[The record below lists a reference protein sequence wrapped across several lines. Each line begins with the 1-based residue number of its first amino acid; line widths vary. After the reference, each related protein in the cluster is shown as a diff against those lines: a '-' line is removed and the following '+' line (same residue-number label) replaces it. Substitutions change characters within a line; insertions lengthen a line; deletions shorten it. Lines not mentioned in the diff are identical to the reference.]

1 MSIAG
6 ILVKRNIIITLIVL
20 VVAIVLFSLIFMQ
33 SKSLKVVKGEYVEKK
48 TVISSINTGGTL
60 AYEDFVTLNSEILA
74 KVKTFNYKVGD
85 VVKQGDVIIGFDSS
99 EIDILVK
106 QAENSL
112 TTANQNLESIK
123 TDQLRIANEDIA
135 QSVIEYQKAND
146 NYNAEVKQYEN
157 QKQITDAQEIYKQ
170 AADTYQKKKLDYER
184 TKQLYEQGA
193 ATSSELENKSYELNL
208 ALSQYNIAT
217 TNKDVLIPD
226 RAMKN
231 AKYAMQQAESKL
243 RQAENKKSTLQAGG
257 SSYQN
262 ALIKVKDAQTLVD
275 SANQKKSK
283 SIILA
288 PFNGIII
295 EDFIQVGELA
305 SVGAKIVTLTKQ
317 ENLFLRAS
325 LDEKYTSQVSVGQR
339 AMVYAQ
345 GNNDYIEG
353 VVKKILPSA
362 DSKKG
367 VIILEIGLLN
377 HPDFLKNDMTVSAD
391 IMVKTFENSIS
402 ISKKYLSGTNGRTVW
417 KVAGKKVEIVEIEI
431 LQDIG
436 DKVIINSGLNE
447 GDWVIEPNS
456 LKAGTKTTVVSD

>member
-1 MSIAG
+1 MSIVG
-6 ILVKRNIIITLIVL
+6 IFVKRNIIITLIVL
-20 VVAIVLFSLIFMQ
+20 SVAIVIFSLIFVQ
-33 SKSLKVVKGEYVEKK
+33 SKPLKVVKGEYVEKK
-48 TVISSINTGGTL
+48 TVISTINTGGTL
-60 AYEDFVTLNSEILA
+60 VYEDIVTLNSEMLA
-74 KVKTFNYKVGD
+74 KVKAFNYKVGD
-85 VVKQGDVIIGFDSS
+85 IVKQGDVIVVLDNS

-112 TTANQNLESIK
+112 ATANQNLESIK
-123 TDQLRIANEDIA
+123 TDQLKTANEDIS
-135 QSVIEYQKAND
+135 QSLIEYQKAKD
-146 NYNAEVKQYEN
+146 NYDAEVKQYEN

-193 ATSSELENKSYELNL
+193 TTSSELENKSYELNL

-226 RAMKN
+226 RTMKN

-243 RQAENKKSTLQAGG
+243 RQAENRKNSLQAGG

-262 ALIKVKDAQTLVD
+262 ALIKIKDAQALVD

-283 SIILA
+283 SIIIA

-325 LDEKYTSQVSVGQR
+325 LDEKYTSQVSAGQR
-339 AMVYAQ
+339 VMVYAQ
-345 GNNDYIEG
+345 GNSDYIEG

-367 VIILEIGLLN
+367 VIILEIGLLS
-377 HPDFLKNDMTVSAD
+377 HTDFLKNDMTVSAD
-391 IMVKTFENSIS
+391 IVVETFENSIA
-402 ISKKYLSGTNGRTVW
+402 ISKKYLSGANGSTVW
-417 KVAGKKVEIVEIEI
+417 KVVDKKVEIAEIEI
-431 LQDIG
+431 LQDLG
-436 DKVIINSGLNE
+436 DKVIIKSGLNE

-456 LKAGTKTTVVSD
+456 LKAGAKTNVFSD